1 MTNAMKRVMVKTA
14 VAPAGGRTVE
24 SPRRALSPRQKL
36 SALRDRLV
44 LARSRPPLL
53 LRGKSLK
60 KVDIIALAD
69 EDEDLIDATD
79 PCNDTPNVADGT
91 TMLLSATVI
100 EFHDH
105 YDYCESNS
113 TYRTSKDK
121 VDNKFDDDD
130 GGGGGGDEPGSWD
143 TFMAKLL
150 RRIACCSPRDGS
162 SVNEMIHEDG
172 VTHNDNVDDRL
183 ATIELILRQSLCEGM
198 DGFADPE
205 PTSSPVVD
213 TQQQSSTNDN
223 DYFMMPSLD
232 DWVHDPLLFVATSGT
247 GMKVLG
253 IRRVSEPSYHNSQDV
268 HDVDKD
274 RPVVQQLPIN
284 NGKELPI
291 DTRVIDFET
300 NTFAGTA
307 LLRIRGSTGCSNES
321 ESNNRN
327 TIINKYDYFA
337 KQNRKF
343 QMVISGRFKSNV
355 VMANCMSGILLDH
368 HLATASAPGSVDD
381 VLDNMSN
388 CAEGLPFLDESDG
401 ISKSSIQV
409 TSNEMNDKRKRMVVR
424 PLKKGKSISNNDN
437 LPSKWAL
444 RAAVQVA
451 GVFSPRMD
459 ADLECKHPR
468 ILSPL
473 CSSAQTIIVSRN
485 NTSGGGNS
493 TRIEELLKEPP
504 VSSDASLVKDISKFS
519 TTNHNKHATTIN
531 HTQQRKSLFDDM
543 YDAHTDSS
551 SQSNNT
557 STVCFD
563 PNAEY
568 TFEFLQHLI
577 DYNDLS
583 LDLGKFIGKVK
594 LSGGLRGQPARFV
607 SVVKKRRHENPT
619 PDNLDFLWSFDI
631 WHKSCT

>member
-1 MTNAMKRVMVKTA
+1 MTNAMTRVMVKTA
-14 VAPAGGRTVE
+14 VAVAPAGRTVE

-36 SALRDRLV
+36 SAMRDRLV
-44 LARSRPPLL
+44 LVRRQPLC
-53 LRGKSLK
+53 GKSMK

-69 EDEDLIDATD
+69 EEEELTDATA
-79 PCNDTPNVADGT
+79 PCDDRPIVAHGT
-91 TMLLSATVI
+91 TMLLSATVV
-100 EFHDH
+100 EFHDR
-105 YDYCESNS
+105 YDYCENNS
-113 TYRTSKDK
+113 YKTPKDK
-121 VDNKFDDDD
+121 VDNRRDDDD
-130 GGGGGGDEPGSWD
+130 DGGGGDEPGSWD

-172 VTHNDNVDDRL
+172 VTTDNENIDDRIS
-183 ATIELILRQSLCEGM
+183 TIELILRQSLCEGM

-205 PTSSPVVD
+205 PTSSTVD
-213 TQQQSSTNDN
+213 TQQQSSRNDN
-223 DYFMMPSLD
+223 DFMMPSSD
-232 DWVHDPLLFVATSGT
+232 DWVHDPLLFIATSGT
-247 GMKVLG
+247 GMKVLR
-253 IRRVSEPSYHNSQDV
+253 IRRVSEPSYHNSQDI
-268 HDVDKD
+268 HDITNFDKD
-274 RPVVQQLPIN
+274 RPVQLPIN
-284 NGKELPI
+284 NGKELPS

-307 LLRIRGSTGCSNES
+307 LLRIRGSTGCNGP
-321 ESNNRN
+321 ESNNKYN
-327 TIINKYDYFA
+327 TTKHDYFA

-355 VMANCMSGILLDH
+355 IMANCMSGILLDH
-368 HLATASAPGSVDD
+368 HLTTASAPGSVDD

-401 ISKSSIQV
+401 ISKSSLQV
-409 TSNEMNDKRKRMVVR
+409 TNHETNDKRKRVVVR
-424 PLKKGKSISNNDN
+424 TLKKGKSTSSSNDN

-444 RAAVQVA
+444 RAAVKVA

-459 ADLECKHPR
+459 ADLECEHPR

-485 NTSGGGNS
+485 YNSGGGNS

-504 VSSDASLVKDISKFS
+504 ISSDASLVKDICKSL
-519 TTNHNKHATTIN
+519 TTNHNKHASTIN
-531 HTQQRKSLFDDM
+531 PTQQRKCLFDDV
-543 YDAHTDSS
+543 YDVHTDSS
-551 SQSNNT
+551 SQAGNS

-583 LDLGKFIGKVK
+583 LDLGKIIGKVK

-607 SVVKKRRHENPT
+607 SVVKKRRHVKPT

>member
-1 MTNAMKRVMVKTA
+1 MVKTA
-14 VAPAGGRTVE
+14 VAVAPAGRTVE

-36 SALRDRLV
+36 SAMRDRLV
-44 LARSRPPLL
+44 LARRQP

-69 EDEDLIDATD
+69 EEEELITAATA
-79 PCNDTPNVADGT
+79 PCDDGPIVADGR
-91 TMLLSATVI
+91 TMLLSATVV

-113 TYRTSKDK
+113 SYLTAKDK
-121 VDNKFDDDD
+121 VDNRCDDDD
-130 GGGGGGDEPGSWD
+130 GGGGDEPGSRD
-143 TFMAKLL
+143 TFVAKLL

-172 VTHNDNVDDRL
+172 VTTDNENSDDRL
-183 ATIELILRQSLCEGM
+183 STIELILRQSLCEGM
-198 DGFADPE
+198 DGFAEPE
-205 PTSSPVVD
+205 PSSSPIVD
-213 TQQQSSTNDN
+213 TPTQQQSGNDN
-223 DYFMMPSLD
+223 DLTLPSSD

-253 IRRVSEPSYHNSQDV
+253 IRRVSEPSYHNSQDTYDTKV
-268 HDVDKD
+268 EKD
-274 RPVVQQLPIN
+274 RPVQLPIN
-284 NGKELPI
+284 NGKELPSE
-291 DTRVIDFET
+291 TRVIDFET

-307 LLRIRGSTGCSNES
+307 LLRIRGSTGCNGSD
-321 ESNNRN
+321 SNNKHN
-327 TIINKYDYFA
+327 TTRHDYFA

-355 VMANCMSGILLDH
+355 IMANCMSGILLDH

-401 ISKSSIQV
+401 MSKSSVQV
-409 TSNEMNDKRKRMVVR
+409 TNNETNEKRKRVVVR
-424 PLKKGKSISNNDN
+424 TLKKGKSTPNNDN

-444 RAAVQVA
+444 RAAVKVA

-459 ADLECKHPR
+459 ADLECEHPR

-473 CSSAQTIIVSRN
+473 CSSAQTIIVSRRRN
-485 NTSGGGNS
+485 SGGGTS
-493 TRIEELLKEPP
+493 TRIEAPLKEPP
-504 VSSDASLVKDISKFS
+504 ISSESSLVKDICKSS
-519 TTNHNKHATTIN
+519 RTNHNKHAATVN
-531 HTQQRKSLFDDM
+531 PTQQRKSLFDDM

-551 SQSNNT
+551 SHAKNS

-568 TFEFLQHLI
+568 LFEFLQHLI

-583 LDLGKFIGKVK
+583 LDLGKIIGKVK

>member
-14 VAPAGGRTVE
+14 VAVVPAGRTVE

-36 SALRDRLV
+36 SAMRDRLV
-44 LARSRPPLL
+44 LARRQPLL
-53 LRGKSLK
+53 CGKSLK

-69 EDEDLIDATD
+69 EEEELTDTTARYDDEPI
-79 PCNDTPNVADGT
+79 VAIGT

-113 TYRTSKDK
+113 HLTPKDK
-121 VDNKFDDDD
+121 VDNICDDDD
-130 GGGGGGDEPGSWD
+130 GGGGGDESGSWD
-143 TFMAKLL
+143 TFMANLS

-162 SVNEMIHEDG
+162 SVDEMIHEDG
-172 VTHNDNVDDRL
+172 VTTDNENFDDRL
-183 ATIELILRQSLCEGM
+183 STIELILRQSLCEGI
-198 DGFADPE
+198 DDCSEPE
-205 PTSSPVVD
+205 PSSSPIIH
-213 TQQQSSTNDN
+213 TQQHAKNGNDFTLPSS
-223 DYFMMPSLD
+223 D
-232 DWVHDPLLFVATSGT
+232 DWVHDPLLFIATSGT
-247 GMKVLG
+247 GMKVLR
-253 IRRVSEPSYHNSQDV
+253 IRRVSEPSYHNSQNAYDTNYNAN
-268 HDVDKD
+268 KD
-274 RPVVQQLPIN
+274 RPVQLPIN
-284 NGKELPI
+284 NGKELPS

-300 NTFAGTA
+300 KSFAGTA
-307 LLRIRGSTGCSNES
+307 LLRIRGSTGCNGPDSSNKNS
-321 ESNNRN
+321 I
-327 TIINKYDYFA
+327 TKHDYFA

-355 VMANCMSGILLDH
+355 IMANCMSGILLDH

-401 ISKSSIQV
+401 ISKSSLQV
-409 TSNEMNDKRKRMVVR
+409 TNHETNDKPKRVVVR
-424 PLKKGKSISNNDN
+424 TLKTGKNTSSNGN

-444 RAAVQVA
+444 RAAVKVA

-459 ADLECKHPR
+459 ADLECEHPR

-473 CSSAQTIIVSRN
+473 CSSAQTIIVSRRSN
-485 NTSGGGNS
+485 NSGGGTS
-493 TRIEELLKEPP
+493 TRIEAPLKEPP
-504 VSSDASLVKDISKFS
+504 TSSESSLVKDICKSS
-519 TTNHNKHATTIN
+519 TTNHNKHATIN
-531 HTQQRKSLFDDM
+531 PTQQRKSLFDDM

-551 SQSNNT
+551 SQANSN

-583 LDLGKFIGKVK
+583 LDLGKIIGKVK

-607 SVVKKRRHENPT
+607 SVVKKRRHVNPT